1 MSLYRIMTSLIFIPV
16 ILPNVDIVT
25 HGSDDDFVPMQ
36 NSIESLT
43 EICLMERP
51 QSSYGGCGHVT
62 YVMYTGKMAN
72 TQ

>member
-1 MSLYRIMTSLIFIPV
+1 MSLFRIMTSLIFIPV
-16 ILPNVDIVT
+16 ILPNVDIVIEAMMILF
-25 HGSDDDFVPMQ
+25 H
-36 NSIESLT
+36 SIEPLT